1 MSDVRF
7 LYARDKKLTVAH
19 LIREFFADF
28 ETPAK
33 DFGKRLKSENL
44 K

>member
-19 LIREFFADF
+19 LIREFLSRFRDTCKGF
-28 ETPAK
+28 WKKAK
-33 DFGKRLKSENL
+33 KLKS
-44 K
+44 